1 MHIIKAF
8 KTYIWEYTLINQAKI
23 SVLKYKKKELLK
35 TKWPYF
41 INLCRLQIFLAL
53 IQLLVNFL
61 LIESNNNYKT
71 LLIDIGI
78 SLIINIIDRCCLN
91 RLSKRRKFVVI
102 ILLNFFQGIY
112 IGISEKILNDNQ
124 FVQFNKHFLIHF
136 MTKIMW
142 MIALISTQPLFM
154 CKVVIFLFYYFI
166 ICYFLSVWKSAF
178 YDFFIAILIFIIY
191 TVQEEEK
198 FRKLICNQIIP
209 KQIISS
215 LPQPIFL
222 INLSTL
228 EFVIYND
235 MFKQYLNSQKDE
247 LDITST
253 KRMLTQFQSYGNQ
266 QVFNVIDS
274 ERLNLFETIQIIK
287 LQEDVITQNVNY
299 QFILNDKE
307 VYDVRFHNNIIYNDK
322 KCLLVCLSDISA
334 IIEKT
339 KLTERTILKSKLIK
353 SLSHELRTRKN
364 IIQGLLKLYLDKNN
378 DDQNKELIFQ
388 AYYNS
393 KIESNI
399 ISSIINYNLCLDDQ
413 VIIKYQ
419 LIKVNDIL
427 DRIIDNFKYEIKS
440 KQIAILANYHPETN
454 HTLFTDPEI
463 FEQIITNIISNSIK
477 HCDKQ
482 NQSILSISI
491 CKETHPIAIPI
502 PNPNNPYITYLQK
515 MSHYSSFQSL
525 QDFNVTQIETT
536 LNIKIVDNGS
546 GINVQKLKLIQE
558 ILNND
563 NYYQFTT
570 SSSDGFY
577 LGLRSCNLLLQKL
590 NKQSK
595 VNIYIR
601 STEKEETEVILKFII
616 HNQIREYEQSIGSE
630 DSIQQIR
637 IQKKVHNKC
646 ECLQQIMIVDDE
658 PFNNLVLESIL
669 KSLHFKVIKAQNGL
683 EALKLYREQYDLC
696 EIDEC
701 KLFYAIFM
709 DYQMPIMNGLESTK
723 AIIEE
728 CNKLKQIQ
736 PDIIGCTA
744 FSATDDINELLNAG
758 MKCVC
763 IKPISKD
770 SIKQILSHLQ

>member
-8 KTYIWEYTLINQAKI
+8 KTYIWEYTLINSAKI

-41 INLCRLQIFLAL
+41 INLCRLQILLAL

-61 LIESNNNYKT
+61 FIESNNNYKT
-71 LLIDIGI
+71 LLIDMGI

-91 RLSKRRKFVVI
+91 RLNNRKQFVLI

-112 IGISEKILNDNQ
+112 IGISEKFINDNR
-124 FVQFNKHFLIHF
+124 FVQFNQQFLIHF
-136 MTKIMW
+136 MTNIMW
-142 MIALISTQPLFM
+142 MVALINTQPLFM

-166 ICYFLSVWKSAF
+166 TCYFLSIWKTAF
-178 YDFFIAILIFIIY
+178 YDFSIAILIFIMYII
-191 TVQEEEK
+191 QEEEK

-228 EFVIYND
+228 EFVIYNE
-235 MFKQYLNSQKDE
+235 MFKQYLNFQKDE
-247 LDITST
+247 FEISFT
-253 KRMLTQFQSYGNQ
+253 KKTLIQFQSYGNQ
-266 QVFNVIDS
+266 QVFNVVDS
-274 ERLNLFETIQIIK
+274 EKLNLFETIQIIK
-287 LQEDVITQNVNY
+287 IKEEEVKQNVNY

-378 DDQNKELIFQ
+378 DDSNKELICQ

-419 LIKVNDIL
+419 LIKVNEIL
-427 DRIIDNFKYEIKS
+427 DRIIDNFKYEIQS

-454 HTLFTDPEI
+454 HTLFTDPDI

-482 NQSILSISI
+482 NQSILSISV
-491 CKETHPIAIPI
+491 CKETHPITTSIPHQ
-502 PNPNNPYITYLQK
+502 NNPYTTYLQR

-525 QDFNVTQIETT
+525 QDFNINSFETT
-536 LNIKIVDNGS
+536 LNVKIVDNGS
-546 GINVQKLKLIQE
+546 GINVQKLKLIEE

-601 STEKEETEVILKFII
+601 STEKEETEVILKFIN
-616 HNQIREYEQSIGSE
+616 HNQTREYEYSIGSE
-630 DSIQQIR
+630 DSIQKIR
-637 IQKKVHNKC
+637 IQKKIENRC
-646 ECLQQIMIVDDE
+646 QCLQSIMIVDDE
-658 PFNNLVLESIL
+658 PFNNLVLEQIL
-669 KSLHFKVIKAQNGL
+669 KSLHFKVVKAQNGL
-683 EALKLYREQYDLC
+683 EALKLYKEQYDHC

-709 DYQMPIMNGLESTK
+709 DYQMPQMNGLESTK
-723 AIIEE
+723 AIIDE

-736 PDIIGCTA
+736 TNIIGCTA

-758 MKCVC
+758 MKYVC

>member
-1 MHIIKAF
+1 M
-8 KTYIWEYTLINQAKI
+8 INSTKI
-23 SVLKYKKKELLK
+23 SVLKHKKKELLK

-53 IQLLVNFL
+53 IQLLINFL
-61 LIESNNNYKT
+61 LIGSINNYET
-71 LLIDIGI
+71 FLIDTGI
-78 SLIINIIDRCCLN
+78 SLIINIIDRCFLCRLN
-91 RLSKRRKFVVI
+91 NRRKFRVI

-112 IGISEKILNDNQ
+112 IGISEKFIHDNELL
-124 FVQFNKHFLIHF
+124 QFNQPFLIHF

-142 MIALISTQPLFM
+142 MVALISTQPLFT
-154 CKVVIFLFYYFI
+154 CKIIIFLFYYFI
-166 ICYFLSVWKSAF
+166 ICYSVQLWKTTL
-178 YDFFIAILIFIIY
+178 YDLIIVILIFIFY

-198 FRKLICNQIIP
+198 FRRLICNQIIP
-209 KQIISS
+209 EQIISQ

-222 INLSTL
+222 IDLSTL

-235 MFKQYLNSQKDE
+235 MFKQYLNSQKYE
-247 LDITST
+247 SDITST
-253 KRMLTQFQSYGNQ
+253 KKMLSQFQSYGNQ
-266 QVFNVIDS
+266 QVFNIIDA

-287 LQEDVITQNVNY
+287 IQGQVITQNLNY

-307 VYDVRFHNNIIYNDK
+307 VYDVRFHNNIMYNEK
-322 KCLLVCLSDISA
+322 RCLLVCLSDISA

-339 KLTERTILKSKLIK
+339 KLSERTILKSKLIK

-378 DDQNKELIFQ
+378 DDSNKELICQ
-388 AYYNS
+388 AYNNS

-399 ISSIINYNLCLDDQ
+399 ISSIINYNLCLDNQ

-419 LIKVNDIL
+419 FVKVNEIL
-427 DRIIDNFKYEIKS
+427 DKIIDNFKYEINS
-440 KQIAILANYHPETN
+440 KQIKILDNYHPEDN
-454 HTLFTDPEI
+454 HSLFTDPDI
-463 FEQIITNIISNSIK
+463 FEQIITNIVSNSIK

-491 CKETHPIAIPI
+491 CKETNPIANSIPI
-502 PNPNNPYITYLQK
+502 PNPNNPYIPYLLK
-515 MSHYSSFQSL
+515 MSNCSSFQSL
-525 QDFNVTQIETT
+525 QELHIPQLERT

-546 GINVQKLKLIQE
+546 GINTQKLKLIEE

-590 NKQSK
+590 NQETK
-595 VNIYIR
+595 VNIHIR
-601 STEKEETEVILKFII
+601 STEYEETEVVLKFLI
-616 HNQIREYEQSIGSE
+616 HNQTKEYEQSIESE
-630 DSIQQIR
+630 DCIQQIK
-637 IQKKVHNKC
+637 IQKKLQNKC
-646 ECLQQIMIVDDE
+646 NCLRQIMIVDDE
-658 PFNNLVLESIL
+658 PFNNLVLEQIL
-669 KSLHFKVIKAQNGL
+669 RSLNFKVIKAENGL
-683 EALKLYREQYDLC
+683 EALSLYREQYNLC
-696 EIDEC
+696 EMEEC

-728 CNKLKQIQ
+728 CIKLKQIQ
-736 PDIIGCTA
+736 TNIIGCTA

-758 MKCVC
+758 MKNVC
-763 IKPISKD
+763 IKPINKD
-770 SIKQILSHLQ
+770 SIKRILSHLQ

>member
-1 MHIIKAF
+1 MHIINAF
-8 KTYIWEYTLINQAKI
+8 KTYIWEYTLINQVKI
-23 SVLKYKKKELLK
+23 SVLKYKKQELLK

-41 INLCRLQIFLAL
+41 INLCRLQILLAL

-61 LIESNNNYKT
+61 LIESNNNNYKT
-71 LLIDIGI
+71 LLIDLGI
-78 SLIINIIDRCCLN
+78 SIFINIIDRCFLN
-91 RLSKRRKFVVI
+91 RLTNRKKFVLI

-112 IGISEKILNDNQ
+112 TGISEKFINDNQ
-124 FVQFNKHFLIHF
+124 FLQFNQQFLIHF
-136 MTKIMW
+136 MTNIMW

-154 CKVVIFLFYYFI
+154 FKIVIFLFYYFI
-166 ICYFLSVWKSAF
+166 TCYYLSVWKTAF
-178 YDFFIAILIFIIY
+178 YDFSIAILIFIIY
-191 TVQEEEK
+191 TIQEEEK

-228 EFVIYND
+228 EFVIYNE

-247 LDITST
+247 LEITS
-253 KRMLTQFQSYGNQ
+253 KKMLTQFQPYGNQ

-274 ERLNLFETIQIIK
+274 EKLNLFETIQIIK
-287 LQEDVITQNVNY
+287 LKEDEIKQNVNY
-299 QFILNDKE
+299 QYILNDKE

-427 DRIIDNFKYEIKS
+427 DKITDNFKYEIQS
-440 KQIAILANYHPETN
+440 KQIKIVANYHPETN
-454 HTLFTDPEI
+454 HTLFTDPDI

-482 NQSILSISI
+482 NQSILSISV
-491 CKETHPIAIPI
+491 CKETHPIVNSILNA
-502 PNPNNPYITYLQK
+502 NNPYKSYLQR
-515 MSHYSSFQSL
+515 MSHYSSFQSV
-525 QDFNVTQIETT
+525 QDYNIASFETT

-546 GINVQKLKLIQE
+546 GINFQKLKLIEE
-558 ILNND
+558 ILNNE
-563 NYYQFTT
+563 NYYQFTS

-616 HNQIREYEQSIGSE
+616 HNQIKEFDYSIGSE

-637 IQKKVHNKC
+637 IQKKIENKC
-646 ECLQQIMIVDDE
+646 ECLQYIMIVDDE
-658 PFNNLVLESIL
+658 PFNNLVLEQIL
-669 KSLHFKVIKAQNGL
+669 KSLKFKVVKAQNGL
-683 EALKLYREQYDLC
+683 EALQLYREQYNIC

-709 DYQMPIMNGLESTK
+709 DYQMPQMNGLDCTK
-723 AIIEE
+723 AIIDE

-736 PDIIGCTA
+736 TNIIGCTA
-744 FSATDDINELLNAG
+744 FSANDDINDLLNAG

-763 IKPISKD
+763 IKPISQD